1 MNKLENTTADQ
12 WQEFYEGVSRV
23 KHPKKNIKP
32 FATHYAGKNR
42 MYFYLTDKALA
53 FFKEVAKT
61 DKEMI
66 LKRVLWMGESWFIQ
80 GFGNGVFYTEL
91 YGKIKIK

>member
-1 MNKLENTTADQ
+1 MQYSVDQ
-12 WQEFYEGVSRV
+12 WQEFYEGVTMV
-23 KHPKKNIKP
+23 KSPKKNIKP

-42 MYFYLTDKALA
+42 MYFYLTNKALE

-61 DKEMI
+61 DREKI
-66 LKRVLWMGESWFIQ
+66 LKKTLWMGDAWFVQ
-80 GFGNGVFYTEL
+80 GFGNGVFYTDL